1 MFSKAKNTFY
11 LLFFIIFMFLTV
23 RFYFSEQNIRAINET
38 RSFYSV
44 NLNESVQN
52 VPILKNDTE
61 NVIEYT
67 NNVEIKK
74 KKKKYPKFWDLI
86 KKKTK

>member
-1 MFSKAKNTFY
+1 MHSKAKNTFY

-44 NLNESVQN
+44 NLNESAQN

-61 NVIEYT
+61 NVIEYK
-67 NNVEIKK
+67 NNVKIKE